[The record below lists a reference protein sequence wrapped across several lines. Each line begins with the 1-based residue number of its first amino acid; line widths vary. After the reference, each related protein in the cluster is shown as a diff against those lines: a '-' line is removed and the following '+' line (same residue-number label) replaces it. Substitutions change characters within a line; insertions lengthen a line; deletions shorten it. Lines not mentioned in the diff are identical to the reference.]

1 MTVAVDTT
9 GFRNDTTSAYYQS
22 RCGRKRRSW
31 HKGGF
36 VVGTESQLIVG
47 MRVGCSPGSDARWLA
62 PLRAQA
68 RRYVVRKGR
77 SARLWLLADAGFDG
91 RDGEWTDVVPPI
103 RRGGRLR
110 AWSRVLRAELVERAK
125 ASGLYGQRWKVE
137 TVIAVI
143 KRKFG
148 DGVRSRGLRLARR
161 EVLAKGVVYK
171 LAPQFFFVVVRVW
184 CVVGFEERVSVVRLG
199 IIATEQVAHNFAVL
213 MAYYW

>member
-9 GFRNDTTSAYYQS
+9 GFRNDTARAYYQS
-22 RCGRKRRSW
+22 RRGGPRRAW

-36 VVGTESQLIVG
+36 VVGTESQLMVG
-47 MRVGCSPGSDARWLA
+47 MRVGRGSGSDAQWLA

-68 RRYVVRKGR
+68 RRSVGRTGR
-77 SARLWLLADAGFDG
+77 SARFWLLADAGFDG

-110 AWSRVLRAELVERAK
+110 AWSRVMRAAIVARVK
-125 ASGLYGQRWKVE
+125 ASGLYGQRWQVE
-137 TVIAVI
+137 TVISVI

-161 EVLAKGVVYK
+161 EVLAKGMVYN
-171 LAPQFFFVVVRVW
+171 LHRSFCVVVDVRCVW
-184 CVVGFEERVSVVRLG
+184 WALRGGRRSDWVSSQQS
-199 IIATEQVAHNFAVL
+199 IPASVAR
-213 MAYYW
+213 